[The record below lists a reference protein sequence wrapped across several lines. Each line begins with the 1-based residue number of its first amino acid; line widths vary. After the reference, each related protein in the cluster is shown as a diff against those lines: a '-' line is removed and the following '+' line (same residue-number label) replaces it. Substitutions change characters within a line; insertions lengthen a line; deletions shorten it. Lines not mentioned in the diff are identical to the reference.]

1 MILRDYKILNVGIA
15 EIKTG
20 KSPYVLRTT
29 LGSCI
34 GVVLYQPD
42 LKIGGIAHIMLA
54 QDSLGRDKLKNPGKY
69 AETALPK
76 LLELM
81 NKEGCKP
88 GSYSAR
94 IFGGASMFKNIHSNF
109 LQHIGEDNIQ
119 YVKKFLKDMNITV
132 LVDDT
137 GGHEGRTISLY
148 MDDGRI
154 LLKKAGIEKFLY
166 RVR

>member
-1 MILRDYKILNVGIA
+1 MILRDYKIINIGIA
-15 EIKTG
+15 EIKLG

-29 LGSCI
+29 LGSCL

-42 LKIGGIAHIMLA
+42 RKVGGIAHIMLA
-54 QDSLGRDKLKNPGKY
+54 KDSLGRDKLKNPGKY

-76 LLELM
+76 LLEM
-81 NKEGCKP
+81 MAAEGCQL

-94 IFGGASMFKNIHSNF
+94 IFGGASMFKNLSSSF

-119 YVKKFLKDMNITV
+119 YVKQFLQEKKIPI

-148 MDDGRI
+148 LEDGRI
-154 LLKKAGIEKFLY
+154 LLKKAGMEKFLY